1 MAIMFA
7 CALSVSAAIVLILEL
22 DSPYEGVIRLSNAP
36 LRNALAHIGQ

>member
-22 DSPYEGVIRLSNAP
+22 DSSYQGMIRLSSAP